1 MGRLVLWFW
10 YPNPLNVPPPK
21 ENASEL
27 LAKFDQE
34 EVLRLGRVVQRMSF
48 STLVS
53 LLLKRWGPGPFANE
67 LHMELQ
73 KLRESVKDKHWRILE
88 VSIFA
93 GQVFGLHANLLRF
106 WLRTSGQPWAPV
118 SQFAAAPTCVA

>member
-34 EVLRLGRVVQRMSF
+34 EVLRLGRPLMKQNWER
-48 STLVS
+48 
-53 LLLKRWGPGPFANE
+53 
-67 LHMELQ
+67 
-73 KLRESVKDKHWRILE
+73 
-88 VSIFA
+88 
-93 GQVFGLHANLLRF
+93 
-106 WLRTSGQPWAPV
+106 
-118 SQFAAAPTCVA
+118 